1 MSKALSGPLTLKKIF
16 IFWLPL
22 AATWLM
28 MSVEGPFLAA
38 VIARLTEPKFN
49 LAAFGVA
56 FSFALI
62 IEAPVIMIM
71 SASTALVKDAKS
83 FIKLRNFTYLL
94 NIILTVSML
103 IGLIPA
109 IFYFIAEDLI
119 GLPNSVAKLTH
130 LASII
135 LLP

>member
-1 MSKALSGPLTLKKIF
+1 MLTHKKIF

-28 MSVEGPFLAA
+28 MAVEGPFLAA
-38 VIARLTEPKFN
+38 VIARLAEPKYN
-49 LAAFGVA
+49 LAAYGVA

-71 SASTALVKDAKS
+71 SASTALVKDSQS
-83 FIKLRNFTYLL
+83 FYKLRNFTYAL
-94 NIILTVSML
+94 NAGITILMV

-109 IFYFIAEDLI
+109 IFYFIAEGLI
-119 GLPNSVAKLTH
+119 GLPHEIARLTH
-130 LASII
+130 ITSII
-135 LLP
+135 LFPCRPPIA